1 MPSQFFGLMIG
12 YSGLTAAQASQNTT
26 ANNIAN
32 INTEGYSRQQLKQE
46 AANALRTYT
55 HYGMA
60 GAGVDAKSIDQIR
73 DEYIDIKYR
82 ANAAELGEYSRKNS
96 YMGEIENYFVDSV
109 NI

>member
-32 INTEGYSRQQLKQE
+32 INTEGYSRQHLKQE

-60 GAGVDAKSIDQIR
+60 GAGVDAKTIDQIR
-73 DEYIDIKYR
+73 DEYIDI
-82 ANAAELGEYSRKNS
+82 NTGL
-96 YMGEIENYFVDSV
+96 MPQILENTPGRIPIWVR
-109 NI
+109 